1 LIYVIGKTVQVIAF
15 FCALLDR
22 FSVSGP
28 YLVVMP
34 LSVISSWKN
43 DLERFS
49 PHCDVYIHHGDK
61 SLRLNNLQNW
71 MKQIQINR
79 KKDKSFSIIL
89 TTYDIIIKDIFE
101 FLRINR
107 KGCIFEYIVVDEA
120 HRLKNSSSKLFT
132 TLNQLKCN
140 RRLLLT
146 GTPLQNNLTE
156 LWSLLNFI
164 LPSIFHSVDEFS
176 DWFNKPFEVNEDNIG
191 NVLSKNKNKGKNKR
205 KRNVITKDLSSMLT
219 DEEKSAIV
227 KSLHR
232 VMKPFLLRR
241 IKSDVILDLP
251 IKVIFT

>member
-1 LIYVIGKTVQVIAF
+1 
-15 FCALLDR
+15 
-22 FSVSGP
+22 
-28 YLVVMP
+28 MP

-43 DLERFS
+43 DLESFS

-61 SLRLNNLQNW
+61 SLRLINLQNW
-71 MKQIQINR
+71 MKQVHTKN
-79 KKDKSFSIIL
+79 DKSFYIIL

-107 KGCIFEYIVVDEA
+107 KGYMFEYIVVDEA

-164 LPSIFHSVDEFS
+164 LPSIFHCVDEFS
-176 DWFNKPFEVNEDNIG
+176 DWFNKPFEINENDIG
-191 NVLSKNKNKGKNKR
+191 NVLTKNKNNKGKNKR
-205 KRNVITKDLSSMLT
+205 KRNVIKKDLSSMLS

-227 KSLHR
+227 TSLHR

-251 IKVIFT
+251 IKVIFIYFLFII